1 MDAECYSADHLSQPF
16 SLSSMPV
23 ELATAQMS
31 SAHNATVRV
40 DTSKYEISCKRP
52 GVCVRYFR
60 QDAVS
65 SISVKCVHIQG

>member
-23 ELATAQMS
+23 ELATAQIS
-31 SAHNATVRV
+31 RAHNATVHV

-52 GVCVRYFR
+52 GVCVPYYRL
-60 QDAVS
+60 A
-65 SISVKCVHIQG
+65 SVNR